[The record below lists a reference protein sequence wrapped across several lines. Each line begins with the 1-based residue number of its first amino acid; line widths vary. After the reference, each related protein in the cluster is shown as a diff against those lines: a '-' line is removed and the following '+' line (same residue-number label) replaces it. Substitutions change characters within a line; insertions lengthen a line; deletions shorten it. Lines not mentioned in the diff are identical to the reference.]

1 MVTTANSAARA
12 GTPPTRSAIPF
23 ATRAVTEPCEQHCA
37 ATRHSTGTPPM
48 QLVASLL
55 DGAPFHSSK
64 VLAGHLRGR
73 SDLEHQPE
81 LARSG
86 PAVVTNLGVP

>member
-1 MVTTANSAARA
+1 
-12 GTPPTRSAIPF
+12 
-23 ATRAVTEPCEQHCA
+23 
-37 ATRHSTGTPPM
+37 M